1 LKRALVPGTFDPIT
15 SGHLDIITRSTHLAD
30 EIIVA
35 VAPSAKKNPL
45 FPLEKRVQLAREAT
59 AHLPN
64 VHVVPLEG
72 LLVEFAHKMGATA
85 VIKGLRAIT
94 DFEYEFQQTAL
105 NYELNPQLE
114 TIFIMSPPHY
124 MYLSSSIVREIASM
138 QGPLGNFVPDCV
150 QKALRDK
157 FGPQQFAPPQEG

>member
-1 LKRALVPGTFDPIT
+1 MKRALVPGTFDPIT

-35 VAPSAKKNPL
+35 VAPSVKKNPL
-45 FPLEKRVQLAREAT
+45 FSLEKRVQLAREAT
-59 AHLPN
+59 AHLPT
-64 VHVVPLEG
+64 VTVVPLEG
-72 LLVEFAHKMGATA
+72 LLVEFARKMGATA

-105 NYELNPQLE
+105 NYEIDPKLE
-114 TIFIMSPPHY
+114 TIFIMSPPSY

-138 QGPLGNFVPDCV
+138 QGPLDNFVPACV
-150 QKALRDK
+150 QVALREK
-157 FGPQQFAPPQEG
+157 FGEPASDV

>member
-1 LKRALVPGTFDPIT
+1 MKRALVPGTFDPIT

-64 VHVVPLEG
+64 VHVVSLEG

-94 DFEYEFQQTAL
+94 DFEYEFQQTDSLHA
-105 NYELNPQLE
+105 
-114 TIFIMSPPHY
+114 
-124 MYLSSSIVREIASM
+124 
-138 QGPLGNFVPDCV
+138 GPLGQFR
-150 QKALRDK
+150 ARLRSE
-157 FGPQQFAPPQEG
+157 GTSGQIRPAAVRPAPRGVESFSRTFPST